1 MSCCGKHR
9 AAGGSPPPRVPTM
22 TNGNSTRPPARQTS
36 VFFEYVG
43 HTGLTVVGPVSG
55 RRYRFDAPGSR
66 QPVDPADKPSLAAV
80 QLLRQVAGP

>member
-9 AAGGSPPPRVPTM
+9 AAGGGPPPRIPTT
-22 TNGNSTRPPARQTS
+22 TNGHSTRPPARQTS

-43 HTGLTVVGPVSG
+43 RTGLTVVGPVSG

-66 QPVDPADKPSLAAV
+66 QPIDPADKPSLAAV
-80 QLLRQVAGP
+80 QLLRQVSGP

>member
-9 AAGGSPPPRVPTM
+9 TASAAPTRIPTA
-22 TNGNSTRPPARQTS
+22 TNGNATRPPARQTS

-43 HTGLTVVGPVSG
+43 RTGLTIVGPISG

-66 QPVDPADKPSLAAV
+66 QPVDPADKPLLAGV
-80 QLLRQVAGP
+80 NVLRQVSGP

>member
-1 MSCCGKHR
+1 MACCGKHR
-9 AAGGSPPPRVPTM
+9 VAGGNPPPRIPAM
-22 TNGNSTRPPARQTS
+22 TNGTATRPPPRQTS

-43 HTGLTVVGPVSG
+43 RTGLTVIGPVSG

-80 QLLRQVAGP
+80 PLLRQLGGP

>member
-9 AAGGSPPPRVPTM
+9 AAGGSAPPRISTT
-22 TNGNSTRPPARQTS
+22 TNGNATRPPARQTS

-43 HTGLTVVGPVSG
+43 RTGLTVVGPISG

-66 QPVDPADKPSLAAV
+66 QPVDPMDKPSLSAV
-80 QLLRQVAGP
+80 PLLRQVAGP